1 MSTWRRHV
9 YKTKCYIFL
18 FVNPV
23 SCFCVN
29 KNKTGQTAL
38 LLSLLSWQSAPGSL
52 LQVFVCSCCVM
63 AELIEHHIVSSGLRL
78 QPRPAFMV
86 PSQLWSL
93 PMLQFER
100 CTDNKSDGPGVMVWV
115 MISKTIS
122 HFDSSDHNSFLFSPE
137 SITNELREDSSI
149 SGSSLYTVWRAIQ
162 YCFSNYHFTLSEFF
176 WKQDCKIL
184 PHFWSLWHTS

>member
-1 MSTWRRHV
+1 MLN
-9 YKTKCYIFL
+9 FL
-18 FVNPV
+18 MFVNPV

-63 AELIEHHIVSSGLRL
+63 AELIEHHIVLFGLCL

-93 PMLQFER
+93 PMLQFEL
-100 CTDNKSDGPGVMVWV
+100 CTDNKSDGPGV
-115 MISKTIS
+115 
-122 HFDSSDHNSFLFSPE
+122 SDDFKNNFTFWLIRSQSSFLFSAE
-137 SITNELREDSSI
+137 SEKTAAFLA
-149 SGSSLYTVWRAIQ
+149 LVYTLFPNCWRAIQ
-162 YCFSNYHFTLSEFF
+162 YCFSNLWFF
-176 WKQDCKIL
+176 
-184 PHFWSLWHTS
+184 